1 MHIQT
6 RSQVIIKAQIETVF
20 DVSTDSQNLPKFFA
34 GYQGI
39 PAIVRA
45 KNIDGLPLHEGSIR
59 IVDNSDGSSIE
70 EVIVS
75 LQRPTLQQY
84 QLVKGFKP
92 PFSWLVRTASGQWLY
107 ETIDTKTK
115 VTWNFDF
122 EVPNIFAYIIVR
134 LVVQRSF
141 QQAQDICLRNL
152 KEYIENRR
160 E

>member
-1 MHIQT
+1 MQIQT
-6 RSQVIIKAQIETVF
+6 KSQVIVKARIETVF
-20 DVSTDSQNLPKFFA
+20 DVSTDSQNLPKFFT

-39 PAIVRA
+39 PSIVSA

-75 LQRPTLQQY
+75 LKRPKMQQY
-84 QLVKGFKP
+84 ELVKGFKP

-107 ETIDTKTK
+107 ETIDTETK
-115 VTWNFDF
+115 VTWSFDF
-122 EVPNIFAYIIVR
+122 EIPNIFAYMIFRLAVR
-134 LVVQRSF
+134 RSF